1 MILLLALMQF
11 VAGFGV
17 LTLFRIWLTP
27 MMHAAL
33 SVLMGVIV
41 FSIVPFLLELFFI
54 PLSAFNVFAGLIVA
68 CLLLNIKFRSST
80 ERFRRFAKEIN
91 LNIELYEMPFVMVI
105 SFIVFA
111 SAWRCFYYPPTSR
124 DLTSGAEVIAEY
136 AVREKTMLNSLFTV
150 NLETT
155 NNQFKSP
162 FITSLQIIYKYA
174 GFPFGQVWLS
184 NVFICFIIFLYHAL
198 ARNIHKVLAG
208 LLIIMFVAIP
218 EMYAYTFMVL
228 YDYSNAVFFFLGTW
242 FLSEFYKSSDKK
254 QLVFAGLLMG
264 TATYIRSETLVLT
277 GLLSLNL
284 LWHQYKKRDGMRK
297 MVISM
302 CWLLLPGLLFYFLSV
317 YLFINYY
324 LPVPYNIPGLVNTD
338 LLNLRPLLDR
348 FNNMNARLIFSDDGV
363 VHYAY
368 FFFIFLAVLIAD
380 IIYSKGINKVARDW
394 LYAVFVIYAGL
405 TLLGFILPLLDI
417 DNSTKRGLFKIFP
430 LMLLYMGNSGL
441 LTSISE
447 KMKKWEGVV
456 SREGAKKTQRRKTP

>member
-1 MILLLALMQF
+1 MSSILMIVLLTLMQF
-11 VAGFGV
+11 VAGFGL

-27 MMHAAL
+27 VMLAAL

-54 PLSAFNVFAGLIVA
+54 PLTAVNVFTGLIVA
-68 CLLLNIKFRSST
+68 CLLLNIKFKSSI

-91 LNIELYEMPFVMVI
+91 LNVELYEIPFLLAI
-105 SFIVFA
+105 AFIVFV
-111 SAWRCFYYPPTSR
+111 SVWRCFYYPPTSR
-124 DLTSGAEVIAEY
+124 DLTSGPEVIAEY

-174 GFPFGQVWLS
+174 GFPFGQIWLS

-198 ARNIHKVLAG
+198 IRNIHKLLAG
-208 LLIIMFVAIP
+208 LLIIMFLAIP

-242 FLSEFYKSSDKK
+242 FLFEFYKSDEKN

-264 TATYIRSETLVLT
+264 IATYIRSETLVLS
-277 GLLSLNL
+277 GLLALNL
-284 LWHQYKKRDGMRK
+284 LWHQYRKKDGLGK
-297 MVISM
+297 ISISM
-302 CWLLLPGLLFYFLSV
+302 CWFLLPAVLFYFLSV

-338 LLNLRPLLDR
+338 LLNLRPLLER
-348 FNNMNARLIFSDDGV
+348 FNSINTRLIFSDDGV
-363 VHYAY
+363 IHYAY
-368 FFFIFLAVLIAD
+368 FFFIFLAVFIAD
-380 IIYSKGINKVARDW
+380 IIYSKGINKNARDW

-405 TLLGFILPLLDI
+405 ALLGFILPLLDI

-430 LMLLYMGNSGL
+430 LMLLYMGSSGL

-447 KMKKWEGVV
+447 KIKKWED
-456 SREGAKKTQRRKTP
+456 Q